1 MSLFVK
7 RINFIWGFCLLFL
20 VLGILRMQITEFNIA
35 NDELSKYNDAGL
47 ITLTGIISNEPDIR
61 DAYQKI
67 KVKID
72 DSTILVTTNRYPEYK
87 YLDTIKLTGKLE
99 TPSETEEFSYKN
111 YLMKDGIYSVM
122 GFPKMEVISQ
132 EHKHNILTYLYE
144 KILFCK
150 QKIRESIQ
158 KNFLPPQSLIMEGTI
173 LGNNGA
179 MTQDLKNKLNI
190 TGLRH
195 IIAVSGTHVV
205 ILSAIIMN
213 VLLGMGLWRG
223 QAFYV
228 SIIFICIYIV
238 LTGLPPSGVR
248 AGIMG
253 GTYLLSQKI
262 GRQTMGYRLIMLACA
277 IMLLINPML
286 LFYDVGFQLSF
297 LAVVGLIYLEPIIKR
312 FIKIFT
318 KQKVENFVGIV
329 STTFAAQIFTL
340 PIMIYNFGNISFVSP
355 ITNLLILPS
364 VYGLMVFGFL
374 ASILGVFSSVLGW
387 ILSIPCWILLN
398 YFVWIMDFFSQ
409 PWMAKNIENV
419 SWVWL
424 FILYFIIVVGT
435 TFLNKKYKQSLV

>member
-1 MSLFVK
+1 
-7 RINFIWGFCLLFL
+7 
-20 VLGILRMQITEFNIA
+20 MQITEFNIA